1 MLQVE
6 DFWKLINNLKPPS
19 MLEGSANYHFFKE
32 GVQPLWEDPAN
43 KHGGKWVL
51 TVKDN
56 VMVLNRI
63 WIEVVSGGMGYV
75 VVHVRASDWYSE
87 GSIPG

>member
-6 DFWKLINNLKPPS
+6 DFWKLLNNLKPPS

-32 GVQPLWEDPAN
+32 GVHPLWEDPAN

-51 TVKDN
+51 TVKDKP
-56 VMVLNRI
+56 MVLDRA
-63 WIEVVSGGMGYV
+63 WIEVVSERTLVLYI
-75 VVHVRASDWYSE
+75 HVRVLA
-87 GSIPG
+87 GG